1 MKDVKNIFRGLE
13 NRLREAKWFDED
25 WDIYNRGVYLQLYKT
40 NWHNHRQGGIHF
52 ETYIEKQQIKQKNFP
67 LCMHAENDCP
77 SQHVF
82 VQKFL
87 EREGDRIRGWKGYVT
102 VGVGYSIF
110 QRTLPLN
117 YKKLD
122 QRLFEEFNQLQR
134 LGDTV
139 DELLINL

>member
-1 MKDVKNIFRGLE
+1 MKDIKYIFKALE
-13 NRLREAKWFDED
+13 NRLRDAKWFDDD

-40 NWHNHRQGGIHF
+40 NWHNHRQGGVHF
-52 ETYIEKQQIKQKNFP
+52 ETYIEKSQIKQRNFP

-77 SQHVF
+77 SQSIF
-82 VQKFL
+82 ISKFL
-87 EREGDRIRGWKGYVT
+87 ELEGDRIKTWKGYEAL
-102 VGVGYSIF
+102 GQGYSIF

-122 QRLFEEFNQLQR
+122 QRLFEEFNQLRR

-139 DELLINL
+139 DELLIRL

>member
-1 MKDVKNIFRGLE
+1 
-13 NRLREAKWFDED
+13 
-25 WDIYNRGVYLQLYKT
+25 
-40 NWHNHRQGGIHF
+40 
-52 ETYIEKQQIKQKNFP
+52 
-67 LCMHAENDCP
+67 MHAENDCP
-77 SQHVF
+77 SQQIF
-82 VQKFL
+82 IQKFR
-87 EREGDRIRGWKGYVT
+87 ERDGDRIQGWNGYET

-139 DELLINL
+139 DDLLIDL